1 MDALGLDVRFL
12 CVSRTLRST
21 RAARVDKFV
30 LGRKLGMVDCVSAGV
45 VIYVS
50 REGSLVDHTDLY
62 LQMLAPH
69 WHGIGI
75 GNLCLAKS
83 MVKW

>member
-1 MDALGLDVRFL
+1 
-12 CVSRTLRST
+12 
-21 RAARVDKFV
+21 
-30 LGRKLGMVDCVSAGV
+30 MVDCVSVGV
-45 VIYVS
+45 VISAS
-50 REGSLVDHTDLY
+50 REGTLVDPTALY

-75 GNLCLAKS
+75 GSLCLAKS

>member
-1 MDALGLDVRFL
+1 M
-12 CVSRTLRST
+12 
-21 RAARVDKFV
+21 RVDKLV
-30 LGRKLGMVDCVSAGV
+30 LGRKLGMVDCISVGV
-45 VIYVS
+45 VISVS
-50 REGSLVDHTDLY
+50 KDGSLVDSTDLY

-75 GNLCLAKS
+75 GSLCLAKS

>member
-1 MDALGLDVRFL
+1 
-12 CVSRTLRST
+12 
-21 RAARVDKFV
+21 
-30 LGRKLGMVDCVSAGV
+30 MVDCISVGV
-45 VIYVS
+45 VISVS
-50 REGSLVDHTDLY
+50 KDGSLVDSTDLY

-75 GNLCLAKS
+75 GSLCLAKS